1 MKLFFPFVGVVA
13 TVVLLQPTASAAH
26 GTHPSHP
33 AISSAVSKAKDQVNK
48 AFLGSR
54 NKMKLVLNSTSPT
67 SRQMAQFFKQA
78 KGQTRMVIRN
88 AQVWEESIKF
98 LEKDTALT
106 MMAGPNV
113 TAPQVNLEKLFQ
125 EVGCDVQMPPLR
137 CQEDSPYRTIT
148 GECNNRRNA
157 TLGAINRALA
167 RWLPADYEDG
177 VSLPHGWKP
186 EKKRNGFVLPLAREV
201 SNKIAGYMN
210 ENEVLDQ
217 QRSVI
222 FMQWGQWLD
231 HELDFAPET
240 EMGSSQYTKDQCD
253 EHCIQ
258 EDNCFPI
265 MFPPGD
271 PKLKKQGLC
280 MPFFRS
286 GFVCPIEPT
295 QSLVREQ
302 INALTSFVDAS
313 MIYGAEVGLATRLR
327 NLTSPLGL
335 LAVNQEFTDD
345 GLPLLPFDS
354 KKPNPCEF
362 INATAGVPC
371 FLAGDSRVS
380 EQILLSV
387 FHTLFLRE
395 HNRLARELKRLNP
408 QWDGEKI
415 YQEARK
421 IMGAIVQIISYR
433 DYLPIVLGDELEKM
447 IPKYQGYDE
456 EVDPRVAN
464 IFTFAFRFGHTEVP
478 PTVFRLDEYFQPWG
492 PEPELPLHTLFFN
505 TWRLVKDGGVDPLVR
520 GMLTKRSKIMKQ
532 NKMMS
537 SELRDQLFQPTHKIH
552 GFDLAAINIQ
562 RGRDHGLPD
571 YNAWRRFCGLSQ
583 PQNVTELGAVLRNKD
598 LAQKFADLYGT
609 INNIDFWIGAIAE
622 PFVPNGRVGPLLACL
637 LGKQFRQI
645 RDGDRFWW
653 ENPGVFTYQQR
664 AALAR
669 ISFSRLLC
677 DNTRL
682 TKVPRDSFKANNYPQ
697 DFVPCT
703 SINKLDLSP
712 WISIRS

>member
-1 MKLFFPFVGVVA
+1 MQPFKCKGDTTYSLLKAIPGCDRSDLAPIAGSLLNTGASPTSAESKARPMEQRPGTWPFLIGKNPRTMFLFGVNGCFLLNLSVSNEPYRPYKVFPSGSFPRGPLTRKDVDRWYKNPAFLSSLRKPRQVA
-13 TVVLLQPTASAAH
+13 

-98 LEKDTALT
+98 LEKDTVLT
-106 MMAGPNV
+106 MMAGPN
-113 TAPQVNLEKLFQ
+113 VNLEKLFQ

-371 FLAGDSRVS
+371 FLAAIKNQFQDIKQDLNLA
-380 EQILLSV
+380 EKKILL
-387 FHTLFLRE
+387 
-395 HNRLARELKRLNP
+395 N
-408 QWDGEKI
+408 GE
-415 YQEARK
+415 E
-421 IMGAIVQIISYR
+421 
-433 DYLPIVLGDELEKM
+433 P
-447 IPKYQGYDE
+447 
-456 EVDPRVAN
+456 
-464 IFTFAFRFGHTEVP
+464 
-478 PTVFRLDEYFQPWG
+478 LDE
-492 PEPELPLHTLFFN
+492 
-505 TWRLVKDGGVDPLVR
+505 
-520 GMLTKRSKIMKQ
+520 
-532 NKMMS
+532 
-537 SELRDQLFQPTHKIH
+537 
-552 GFDLAAINIQ
+552 
-562 RGRDHGLPD
+562 
-571 YNAWRRFCGLSQ
+571 
-583 PQNVTELGAVLRNKD
+583 
-598 LAQKFADLYGT
+598 
-609 INNIDFWIGAIAE
+609 
-622 PFVPNGRVGPLLACL
+622 
-637 LGKQFRQI
+637 
-645 RDGDRFWW
+645 
-653 ENPGVFTYQQR
+653 
-664 AALAR
+664 
-669 ISFSRLLC
+669 
-677 DNTRL
+677 
-682 TKVPRDSFKANNYPQ
+682 Q
-697 DFVPCT
+697 D
-703 SINKLDLSP
+703 I
-712 WISIRS
+712 